1 MTASPQTMSPIF
13 AVLVAAAFLFLAKT
27 VAWLIQRQ
35 RGNAGIVDGIWAWA
49 LGGLAAWFAWCGS
62 APVEVRATLA
72 VMGLAWGLRLGI
84 HMWRRNWQG
93 PEDWRYAELRQK
105 WGPQASSRMFWFFQ
119 FQNLFTL
126 ALACSA
132 FMPAAWRNGSPGPWA
147 LAVALL
153 IWLIAVGGEALADAQ
168 LRDFKADP
176 KHQGQVC
183 NLGLWRYSRHPNYFF
198 ECVHWLAYVP
208 LAWGSPL
215 MAWAL
220 LAPLVMV
227 VLILKI
233 SGVPLLERQLAISKP
248 GYAEYMRTTN
258 RLIPGPSRG

>member
-1 MTASPQTMSPIF
+1 MTASPPIMSPAL
-13 AVLVAAAFLFLAKT
+13 AVFVAAAFLFLAKT
-27 VAWLIQRQ
+27 AAWLIQRR

-49 LGGLAAWFAWCGS
+49 LGGLAVWFAWCGS

-72 VMGLAWGLRLGI
+72 VMGLVWGLRLGI

-93 PEDWRYAELRQK
+93 PEDWRYAELRTS
-105 WGPQASSRMFWFFQ
+105 WGLRAQSRMFWFFQ

-132 FMPAAWRNGSPGPWA
+132 FMPAAWRNGSPGTWA
-147 LAVALL
+147 LAMALL
-153 IWLIAVGGEALADAQ
+153 IWLIAVSGESLADAQ
-168 LRDFKADP
+168 LRAFKADP

-183 NLGLWRYSRHPNYFF
+183 SIGLWRYSRHPNYFF

-227 VLILKI
+227 VLILKV
-233 SGVPLLERQLAISKP
+233 SGIPLLERQLAVSKA
-248 GYAEYMRTTN
+248 GYADYMRTTN